1 VSAVSF
7 GTAPLSDMF
16 GVADET
22 TAIKTLHDAL
32 DAGISFFDSSPYY
45 CGRLAERRLAGVS
58 GLE

>member
-16 GVADET
+16 GVADE

-45 CGRLAERRLAGVS
+45 GGRLAERRLAGVS